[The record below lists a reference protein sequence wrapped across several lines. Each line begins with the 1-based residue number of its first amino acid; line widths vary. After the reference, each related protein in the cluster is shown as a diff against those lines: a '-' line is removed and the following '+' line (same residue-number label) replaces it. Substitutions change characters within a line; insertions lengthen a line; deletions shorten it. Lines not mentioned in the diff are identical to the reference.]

1 MDIFLEVNIADAGAG
16 HPYVLKKKPV
26 GKKMYLRRGL
36 SQEHRENKRVQHL
49 SKKQWKTQELFRDIR
64 SHRKKT
70 SDALEIKLVMH

>member
-16 HPYVLKKKPV
+16 HPYVLKKK
-26 GKKMYLRRGL
+26 
-36 SQEHRENKRVQHL
+36 HRENKRVQHL

-70 SDALEIKLVMH
+70 SDALEIKLAMH